1 MVLKSESTLS
11 FSNLNLQIP
20 MCASGAILT
29 SPEAVRYPAH
39 MPRTPQMLTL
49 LRRSLSLQKVFESQK
64 NWSVACFGPKTGGY
78 I

>member
-1 MVLKSESTLS
+1 MVLKSESALS

-20 MCASGAILT
+20 MCASGAKYT

-49 LRRSLSLQKVFESQK
+49 SRRALSLQKIFDRQK
-64 NWSVACFGPKTGGY
+64 NWSVACFGLKTGGY